1 MIDEN
6 FYRAFEDRH
15 RGTRETIKSR
25 LRVYLPIIRPLL
37 AFDSECKVAD
47 LGCGRGEW
55 LELMAEAGFEAH
67 GVDLDE
73 GMLDDCRERGLSASK
88 EDAFTY
94 LRALSDESIAIV
106 SGFHLAEHLSVDYL
120 HNLVRESL
128 RVLKP
133 GGLLIME
140 TPNAENLIVGANNF
154 YMDPTHKR
162 PIPPLSFS
170 FLMEFYGFARIKIL
184 RLQESAELANR
195 EKVQIMD
202 VIAGVSPDYA
212 VVAQK
217 SDIAEHMSLFDSA
230 FSREYG
236 LTLEV
241 LASRYEKRISD
252 LERRLSDLE
261 REHLAVYNSRSWR
274 ITAPLRAAFDLL
286 QRAQGK
292 ISPDVGT
299 ASEPH
304 WDITN
309 KITSTLSSIPQNTM
323 RYIKG
328 LASPFFVALIHFAM
342 AHPELKA
349 KALAILSRYPEVTA
363 WLYRFAAAK
372 GIISGGSIAH
382 ISPRQTLEPLGLTA
396 SSQAIYSDLKE
407 AIELHRGSS

>member
-25 LRVYLPIIRPLL
+25 LSVYLPFIRPLL
-37 AFDSECKVAD
+37 AFYSDRRVAD

-55 LELMAEAGFEAH
+55 LELVAEAGFEAH

-73 GMLDDCRERGLSASK
+73 GMLEACRERGLSASK
-88 EDAFTY
+88 EDALTY
-94 LRALSDESIAIV
+94 LRSLSDESLAIV
-106 SGFHLAEHLSVDYL
+106 SGFQIAEHLSVDYL
-120 HNLVRESL
+120 HNLVRESV

-140 TPNAENLIVGANNF
+140 TPNPENLIVGASNF

-162 PIPPLSFS
+162 PIPPRSLS
-170 FLMEFYGFARIKIL
+170 FLMEFYGFARVKIL
-184 RLQESAELANR
+184 RLQESSDLANR
-195 EKVQIMD
+195 EKVQIID

-236 LTLEV
+236 VTLEV
-241 LASRYEKRISD
+241 LASRYERRI
-252 LERRLSDLE
+252 SDLE
-261 REHLAVYNSRSWR
+261 REHLEVYNSRSWR

-286 QRAQGK
+286 QRAQRK

-299 ASEPH
+299 ASELR
-304 WDITN
+304 WSITN
-309 KITSTLSSIPQNTM
+309 KITTTLSSVPQKTM
-323 RYIKG
+323 QLIKG
-328 LASPFFVALIHFAM
+328 LASPLFVALIHFAM

-349 KALAILSRYPEVTA
+349 KALAVLSRYPDLTA
-363 WLYRFAAAK
+363 KLYRFAAAK

-382 ISPRQTLEPLGLTA
+382 ISSRQTLEPLGLTA

>member
-25 LRVYLPIIRPLL
+25 LSVYLPFIRPLL
-37 AFDSECKVAD
+37 AFYSDRRVAD

-55 LELMAEAGFEAH
+55 LELVAEAGFEAH

-73 GMLDDCRERGLSASK
+73 GMLEACRERGLSASK

-94 LRALSDESIAIV
+94 LRSLSDESLAIV
-106 SGFHLAEHLSVDYL
+106 SGFHIAEHLSAEYL
-120 HNLVRESL
+120 HNLVRESV

-140 TPNAENLIVGANNF
+140 TPNPENLIVGASNF

-162 PIPPLSFS
+162 PIPPRSLS

-195 EKVQIMD
+195 EKVQIID

-241 LASRYEKRISD
+241 LASRYERRI
-252 LERRLSDLE
+252 SDLE
-261 REHLAVYNSRSWR
+261 REHLEVYNSRSWR

-286 QRAQGK
+286 QRAQRK

-299 ASEPH
+299 APELRWS
-304 WDITN
+304 ITN
-309 KITSTLSSIPQNTM
+309 KITPTLSSVPQKTM
-323 RYIKG
+323 RLIKG
-328 LASPFFVALIHFAM
+328 LASPLFVALIHFAM

-349 KALAILSRYPEVTA
+349 KALAVLSRYPDLMA
-363 WLYRFAAAK
+363 KLYRFAAAK

-382 ISPRQTLEPLGLTA
+382 ISSRQTLEPLGLTA
-396 SSQAIYSDLKE
+396 SSQAIYADLKE

>member
-25 LRVYLPIIRPLL
+25 LSVYLPFIRPLL
-37 AFDSECKVAD
+37 AFYSDRRVAD

-55 LELMAEAGFEAH
+55 LELMSEAGFEAH

-73 GMLDDCRERGLSASK
+73 GMLEACRVRGLSASK

-94 LRALSDESIAIV
+94 LRSLSDESLAIV
-106 SGFHLAEHLSVDYL
+106 SGFHIAEHLSAEYL
-120 HNLVRESL
+120 HNLVRESV

-140 TPNAENLIVGANNF
+140 TPNPENLIVGASNF

-162 PIPPLSFS
+162 PIPPRSLS
-170 FLMEFYGFARIKIL
+170 FLMEFYGFARVKIL
-184 RLQESAELANR
+184 RLQESSELTDR
-195 EKVQIMD
+195 EKVQIID

-241 LASRYEKRISD
+241 LASRYERRI
-252 LERRLSDLE
+252 SDLE
-261 REHLAVYNSRSWR
+261 REHLEVYNSRSWR

-286 QRAQGK
+286 QRAQRK

-299 ASEPH
+299 SPELR
-304 WDITN
+304 WSITN
-309 KITSTLSSIPQNTM
+309 KITPTLSSVPQKTM
-323 RYIKG
+323 RLIKD
-328 LASPFFVALIHFAM
+328 LASPLFVALIHFALD
-342 AHPELKA
+342 HPELKA
-349 KALAILSRYPEVTA
+349 KALAVLSRYPGLTA
-363 WLYRFAAAK
+363 KLYRFAAAK
-372 GIISGGSIAH
+372 GIIAGGSIAYM
-382 ISPRQTLEPLGLTA
+382 SSRQPLEPLGLTV
-396 SSQAIYSDLKE
+396 SSQAIYADLKE
-407 AIELHRGSS
+407 AIELHRSSS